1 MMEKS
6 HYQMSESFLLAA
18 LLASVGGFL
27 DAYSYVCRDH
37 VFANAQT
44 GNIVKLGMSIAQ
56 GDVLQAIKYFILII
70 AFGCGVFLTMLL
82 RKTYA
87 EKKWHWRQIVLIIE
101 MMIVVLVSIIPI
113 GPYNVIVHI
122 MISFL
127 CAMQAECFKKV
138 LGSPF
143 SSTMCTGNLR
153 SSVENLYQAI
163 VQKNQNAFTKS
174 IHYLLIICFF
184 ILGVIA
190 GVWLTYVFD
199 KDAILFCLAPIMCS
213 LLAMFEIRCFYS
225 HNKVK

>member
-27 DAYSYVCRDH
+27 DYVCRDH

-56 GDVLQAIKYFILII
+56 GDVLQTIKYLILII

-82 RKTYA
+82 RNKYA
-87 EKKWHWRQIVLIIE
+87 DKKWHWRQIVLIIE

-143 SSTMCTGNLR
+143 SSTLYTGNLR
-153 SSVENLYQAI
+153 SSVENLYQAT
-163 VQKNQNAFTKS
+163 VQKKS
-174 IHYLLIICFF
+174 KRIHQIHSLLIDYLLLYFRC
-184 ILGVIA
+184 
-190 GVWLTYVFD
+190 D
-199 KDAILFCLAPIMCS
+199 SRCLVNVC
-213 LLAMFEIRCFYS
+213 L
-225 HNKVK
+225 

>member
-1 MMEKS
+1 MEKT
-6 HYQMSESFLLAA
+6 HYQMSESFLIAT

-44 GNIVKLGMSIAQ
+44 GNVVKLGMAIAQ
-56 GDVLQAIKYFILII
+56 GDILQAMKYLIPII
-70 AFGCGVFLTMLL
+70 AFGCGVFLTMIL
-82 RKTYA
+82 KNKYA
-87 EKKWHWRQIVLIIE
+87 DKKWHWRQVVLMIE
-101 MMIVVLVSIIPI
+101 MMIVILVSIIPI
-113 GPYNVIVHI
+113 GPYNVIVHV

-153 SSVENLYQAI
+153 SSVENLYEVM
-163 VQKNQNAFTKS
+163 VQKNQKSLMKS
-174 IHYLLIICFF
+174 IRYILIICFF
-184 ILGVIA
+184 IFGVIV
-190 GVWLTYVFD
+190 GVWLTYYFD
-199 KDAILFCLAPIMCS
+199 KDAILFCLIPIMCS
-213 LLAMFEIRCFYS
+213 LLAMFEIHCFYH